1 MSTNKITSSD
11 LKAINCR
18 ALFSEVYVQG
28 ETSKQALASLLHQ
41 SMPTVSQNLQKMTD
55 ADLIVNGG
63 LFESTGGRKA
73 QIIQFNQRARAAVGM
88 ELLKDQVRIVAVD
101 LYGSVLQ
108 EVCYPCLLTFDQ
120 QCMSQ
125 LGDSVNRFIESL
137 PVPTKDIL
145 GVKIALQGLI
155 SPNGTAV
162 TYSKIY
168 PCGDLVIEM
177 FQRYIH
183 CPCSLIHDTEASA
196 FAELWFYPELQ
207 DAVILMLNRYFG
219 GALTLNRKV
228 YQGREFFSGT
238 LEHICMDPNGPECY
252 CGRRGC
258 LETFCSAYAL
268 ERQAGRTL
276 PRFFR
281 DLRAGDPQCQEVWH
295 QYLSY
300 LARAI
305 DSIRMLIDCDFI
317 FGGYLQPYFT
327 QQDLRLLEQM
337 VQERCAF
344 HSETFHIHQGRCGPQ
359 APAVG
364 AALLLIEQFLSQSG
378 FDPDRC
384 RQRFARKA
392 E

>member
-1 MSTNKITSSD
+1 
-11 LKAINCR
+11 
-18 ALFSEVYVQG
+18 
-28 ETSKQALASLLHQ
+28 
-41 SMPTVSQNLQKMTD
+41 MTD

-258 LETFCSAYAL
+258 LETFSSAYAL
-268 ERQAGRTL
+268 ERQAGRAL
-276 PRFFR
+276 PRFSGICAPGIPNVKRYGISTCHIWRGQSTASACSSTVTSFSADIFSLTLPSR
-281 DLRAGDPQCQEVWH
+281 TCACWSRWCRNAALFTQRP
-295 QYLSY
+295 SIF
-300 LARAI
+300 ARA
-305 DSIRMLIDCDFI
+305 
-317 FGGYLQPYFT
+317 
-327 QQDLRLLEQM
+327 
-337 VQERCAF
+337 A
-344 HSETFHIHQGRCGPQ
+344 
-359 APAVG
+359 
-364 AALLLIEQFLSQSG
+364 AALRRPLSAQ
-378 FDPDRC
+378 RC
-384 RQRFARKA
+384 C
-392 E
+392 

>member
-28 ETSKQALASLLHQ
+28 ETSKQAIASLLRQ
-41 SMPTVSQNLQKMTD
+41 SMPTVSQNLQKMAD
-55 ADLIVNGG
+55 ANLIVDGG

-73 QIIQFNQRARAAVGM
+73 QIIRFNQQARVAVGM
-88 ELLKDQVRIVAVD
+88 ELLKDQVRIVAVN
-101 LYGSVLQ
+101 LYGTILQ

-125 LGDSVNRFIESL
+125 LGNSVNQFVESL
-137 PVPTKDIL
+137 SVPIEDIL

-155 SPNGTAV
+155 SPSGTAV

-177 FQRYIH
+177 FQRYIR

-219 GALTLNRKV
+219 GALILNRKV

-238 LEHICMDPNGPECY
+238 LEHICLDPNGPKCY
-252 CGRRGC
+252 CGRQGC

-268 ERQAGRTL
+268 ERQAQQAL
-276 PRFFR
+276 PCFFQ
-281 DLRAGDPQCQEVWH
+281 DLRAGDPSCQAIWQ

-300 LARAI
+300 LAQAI

-317 FGGYLQPYFT
+317 FGGYLQTYFT
-327 QQDLRLLEQM
+327 QQDLHLLEQM
-337 VQERCAF
+337 VQKRCAF
-344 HSETFHIHQGRCGPQ
+344 HSENFHIRQGRCGPQ

-364 AALLLIEQFLSQSG
+364 AALLLIEQFLAQGG
-378 FDPDRC
+378 FDPDHC
-384 RQRFARKA
+384 RQRFAKRH

>member
-1 MSTNKITSSD
+1 MSTSKITSSD

-238 LEHICMDPNGPECY
+238 LEHICMDPNGPV
-252 CGRRGC
+252 
-258 LETFCSAYAL
+258 
-268 ERQAGRTL
+268 L
-276 PRFFR
+276 PRY
-281 DLRAGDPQCQEVWH
+281 G
-295 QYLSY
+295 
-300 LARAI
+300 
-305 DSIRMLIDCDFI
+305 
-317 FGGYLQPYFT
+317 
-327 QQDLRLLEQM
+327 
-337 VQERCAF
+337 
-344 HSETFHIHQGRCGPQ
+344 
-359 APAVG
+359 
-364 AALLLIEQFLSQSG
+364 
-378 FDPDRC
+378 
-384 RQRFARKA
+384 
-392 E
+392 